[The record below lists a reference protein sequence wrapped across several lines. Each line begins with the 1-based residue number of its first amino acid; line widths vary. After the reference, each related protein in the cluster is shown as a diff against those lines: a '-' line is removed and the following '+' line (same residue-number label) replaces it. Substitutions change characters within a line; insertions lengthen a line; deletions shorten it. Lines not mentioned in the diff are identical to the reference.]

1 MKRADLGQKKVAP
14 KKAEKVKEALDAEDS
29 GSSVNEV
36 SSLLS
41 TQKIEHAIIRRALE
55 KQVQDTHAQDED

>member
-14 KKAEKVKEALDAEDS
+14 EKTEKVKEALDDQDS
-29 GSSVNEV
+29 GSAVNEV

-55 KQVQDTHAQDED
+55 EQDQDTHAQDED